1 MEALVVEDNPIVQ
14 TGISRALE
22 YAGFTVTAFND
33 AISAFAELERRLYDV
48 IVCDIKLPFVD
59 GMQFYRQLAET
70 HPTMTH
76 RVIFVTAMVNDPEVS
91 AFLQKIGRPALGKP
105 FELAELVRLARAAA
119 EEAQR
124 AEEPVLGL
132 VGPDRTAAR
141 RLPDEFLQMS
151 GAPLERLTALVARYW
166 GSAPESEQ
174 RQLEQML
181 LVVLEP
187 LTREGNV
194 TQKLREACENAVM
207 GWAARQ

>member
-14 TGISRALE
+14 SGISRALQH
-22 YAGFTVTAFND
+22 AGFTVTAFND
-33 AISAFAELERRLYDV
+33 AISAFAGLERRLFDV

-59 GMQFYRQLAET
+59 GMQFYRQLVDT
-70 HPTMTH
+70 HPSLTH

-105 FELAELVRLARAAA
+105 FELEELVALATAT
-119 EEAQR
+119 AQQSQM

-132 VGPDRTAAR
+132 VGNDRTAAHS
-141 RLPDEFLQMS
+141 LPDEFLEMS
-151 GAPLERLTALVARYW
+151 GPPLDRLTELVGRHW
-166 GSAPESEQ
+166 GSAAESEQ
-174 RQLEQML
+174 RQLAQML

-187 LTREGNV
+187 LTHGGKPTDE
-194 TQKLREACENAVM
+194 LRHLTENTVM